1 MTFEGNEMALTQLS
15 EECEARVA
23 GEGEKLEFSRQE

>member
-1 MTFEGNEMALTQLS
+1 MALTQLS